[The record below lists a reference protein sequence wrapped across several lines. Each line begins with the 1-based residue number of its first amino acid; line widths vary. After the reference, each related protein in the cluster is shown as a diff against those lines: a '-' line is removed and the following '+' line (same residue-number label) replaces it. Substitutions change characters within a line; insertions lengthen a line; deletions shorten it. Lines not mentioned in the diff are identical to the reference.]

1 MSNRLAAAF
10 AGAVVIL
17 LPLVAHA
24 TEKTAVLTVEKA
36 TCSLCA
42 PIVKRV
48 LSKVPGVKSVKIVEA
63 SGDAP
68 AVATVAYDDAV
79 TTVAKLTSATTNAGY
94 PSPLKR

>member
-1 MSNRLAAAF
+1 MSNRLAATL
-10 AGAVVIL
+10 AGAVMVVA
-17 LPLVAHA
+17 PLGAQA
-24 TEKTAVLTVEKA
+24 AQKTAVLTVEKA

-63 SGDAP
+63 NGDAP

-94 PSPLKR
+94 PSHLKR